1 MNQTSNPVALPEHL
15 RVFVSAGASGIGR
28 AIAEAF
34 ADNGA
39 RVWVCDVS
47 EDALST
53 IQAERPDW
61 QASHC
66 DVSCEPEVAALFS
79 AIREAWGGL
88 DVLVNNAGIAGPT
101 AEVEAIAPNEWRRTV
116 DVNLNGQ
123 FYCAHHGVPLLR
135 GSGHASMICISSVAG
150 RLGYARRTPYAATKW
165 AVVGLMKS
173 LAIELGPEGIR
184 VNAILPGFVEGP
196 RFRGVISARAES
208 LGTTYEAVEQGYLE
222 KVSLRR
228 MVTEED
234 VANTALY
241 LCSPLGR
248 SISGQALSVCGN
260 VETL

>member
-1 MNQTSNPVALPEHL
+1 MINPCNLPEGL

-28 AIAEAF
+28 TIADAF
-34 ADNGA
+34 ADCGA
-39 RVWVCDVS
+39 KLWVCDVS
-47 EDALST
+47 ETALAAV
-53 IQAERPDW
+53 QAEHPEYHVSR
-61 QASHC
+61 C
-66 DVSCEPEVAALFS
+66 DVADEPGVAALF
-79 AIREAWGGL
+79 ADIHTTWGGL

-101 AEVEAIAPNEWRRTV
+101 SAVENIPPDEWRRTV

-123 FYCAHHGVPLLR
+123 FYCAHHGVDLLR
-135 GSGHASMICISSVAG
+135 TSDQASMICISSVAG

-165 AVVGLMKS
+165 AVIGLMKS

-196 RFRGVISARAES
+196 RFQGVISARAES
-208 LGTTYEAVEQGYLE
+208 LGKTYAEVEQNYL
-222 KVSLRR
+222 KKTSLRR

-248 SISGQALSVCGN
+248 NISGQALSVCGN